1 MPHTSATAAYKKK
14 DGTLTVADDRKYVF
28 WTPAAPTAAPPA
40 VTVPVADITNLQQ
53 TPATSKAIALK
64 VVVGDSSYVFTFNH
78 KDNARKE
85 QESTTDVLRNI
96 IAANKAKDA
105 NHLATPAAAAS
116 ASGTPGPANASGPED
131 SGASASMA
139 IAKALSS
146 TKADEGWYDDS
157 KLKSDITLQRSLL
170 ESNRTLQERFNEA
183 LIQKPETVSIA
194 QFTGQFWSARLH
206 LLRAHAI
213 EKAQKQGEYN
223 VLPEIKFVIKR
234 AEKEGEADT
243 RQLQISK
250 EQIHL
255 IFKQYPIVK
264 EAYND
269 HVPPLS
275 QAEFWT
281 RFFGSRLLKKLKGE
295 KIMQN
300 DTRDNKLDAYLDRQP
315 SGPASIQH
323 IPHWMDLE
331 GNEQNHSQRKGN
343 RPDQDMRPTST
354 DKVPILRVLNNLSE
368 KMMAHVAPGD
378 GEAHA
383 PVGLDEETFEQ
394 LRLRDLA
401 NEDVDNRVK
410 LSIKEQ
416 QRYLGGDKD
425 TLSTDA
431 RLYAKQDPNKVLAV
445 VNAGLQPTRVGSD
458 VKGTLRL
465 DRVIGYH
472 TDDDSDSDDEAPA
485 SQTNGTAAKKKHKI
499 GSHASMIAASKTI
512 VSSIKTRRDFS
523 STDATSLNGLS
534 QDTFDNLIMT
544 HNTTN
549 EFLHYFWTLFL
560 SGDATK
566 TAELAQLVSTLDRSL
581 DRINAVGAQADAER
595 AQKVE
600 NLRRQ
605 AEQHHQRTGKKRRID
620 YDSAVPGGKRA
631 VDAMVKPTV
640 QALAQATSAYRKAFQ
655 EQSKEASAAAAT
667 VASGGGT

>member
-28 WTPAAPTAAPPA
+28 WSPPA
-40 VTVPVADITNLQQ
+40 SPPSVTIPVTDITNLQQ

-64 VVVGDSSYVFTFNH
+64 VVVGETSYVFTFNH

-85 QESTTDVLRNI
+85 QESTTEVLRNI
-96 IAANKAKDA
+96 IAANKAKELTSTA
-105 NHLATPAAAAS
+105 GPSAA
-116 ASGTPGPANASGPED
+116 GTPGQTGGED
-131 SGASASMA
+131 GGASASMA

-170 ESNRTLQERFNEA
+170 ESNRALQERFNEA
-183 LIQKPETVSIA
+183 LKQKPDTVSIA

-300 DTRDNKLDAYLDRQP
+300 DTRDNKLDAYLDRQA

-331 GNEQNHSQRKGN
+331 GNEQNHSQRQGN

-368 KMMAHVAPGD
+368 KMMAHVAPED

-416 QRYLGGDKD
+416 QRYLGGDKE
-425 TLSTDA
+425 TLSADA
-431 RLYAKQDPNKVLAV
+431 KLYAKQDPNKVLTTLHE
-445 VNAGLQPTRVGSD
+445 GLQPTKLGSD

-465 DRVIGYH
+465 DRVLGYH
-472 TDDDSDSDDEAPA
+472 TDDDDSSDDEA
-485 SQTNGTAAKKKHKI
+485 QTNSNGAKKKPKV
-499 GSHASMIAASKTI
+499 GSHASMIAASKT
-512 VSSIKTRRDFS
+512 VMSSIKTRRNYT
-523 STDATSLNGLS
+523 STDTTSSLNGLS
-534 QDTFDNLIMT
+534 QEVFDNLTMT

-549 EFLHYFWTLFL
+549 EFLHYFWSLFL
-560 SGDATK
+560 SGDASK
-566 TAELAQLVSTLDRSL
+566 TQELAQLVSTLDKSL
-581 DRINAVGAQADAER
+581 DRINAVGVQADKER
-595 AQKVE
+595 ATKVE
-600 NLRRQ
+600 SLRKQ
-605 AEQHHQRTGKKRRID
+605 AEAYTARTGKKRKID
-620 YDSAVPGGKRA
+620 YDSAVPGGKKV
-631 VDAMVKPTV
+631 VDAMVRPTV
-640 QALAQATSAYRKAFQ
+640 QALAQASSAYRKAFE
-655 EQSKEASAAAAT
+655 EQTREVNAAAA
-667 VASGGGT
+667 AGGA

>member
-1 MPHTSATAAYKKK
+1 MPPTSATAAYKKK
-14 DGTLTVADDRKYVF
+14 DGSLTVADDLQYVF
-28 WTPAAPTAAPPA
+28 WTPAAPASSPPSVTVA
-40 VTVPVADITNLQQ
+40 VTDITNLQQ

-64 VVVGDSSYVFTFNH
+64 VVVGESSYVFTFTH
-78 KDNARKE
+78 KDHARKE
-85 QESTTDVLRNI
+85 QERTTEVLRNI
-96 IAANKAKDA
+96 IATAKAKV
-105 NHLATPAAAAS
+105 LKLTTS
-116 ASGTPGPANASGPED
+116 TGSGAED
-131 SGASASMA
+131 GGASASMA
-139 IAKALSS
+139 IAKP
-146 TKADEGWYDDS
+146 DEGWYDDA

-170 ESNRTLQERFNEA
+170 ESSRALQERFNEA
-183 LIQKPETVSIA
+183 LKQKPETVSIA

-213 EKAQKQGEYN
+213 DKAQKQGEYN

-300 DTRDNKLDAYLDRQP
+300 DTRDHKLDAYLDRQA

-331 GNEQNHSQRKGN
+331 GNEQNHSQRQGN

-368 KMMAHVAPGD
+368 KMMAHVAPED
-378 GEAHA
+378 GEVHA

-416 QRYLGGDKD
+416 QRYLGGDQE
-425 TLSTDA
+425 TLSADA
-431 RLYAKQDPNKVLAV
+431 KLYAKQDPDKVLSTLH
-445 VNAGLQPTRVGSD
+445 AGLQPTKLGSD

-472 TDDDSDSDDEAPA
+472 TDDESDSDEEAPS
-485 SQTNGTAAKKKHKI
+485 SQTNGTAAKTKLKI
-499 GSHASMIAASKTI
+499 GSHGSTIAASRA
-512 VSSIKTRRDFS
+512 VMSAIKTRRNYS
-523 STDATSLNGLS
+523 STDATSLNGLN

-549 EFLHYFWTLFL
+549 EFLHYFWSLFL

-581 DRINAVGAQADAER
+581 DRINAVGEQADAER
-595 AQKVE
+595 AQKVDS
-600 NLRRQ
+600 LRRK
-605 AEQHHQRTGKKRRID
+605 AEAYHQRTGKKRKID
-620 YDSAVPGGKRA
+620 YESVIPGGKKA
-631 VDAMVKPTV
+631 VDAMVKPTI
-640 QALAQATSAYRKAFQ
+640 QALAQATSAYRKAFE
-655 EQSKEASAAAAT
+655 EQSREAAAASS
-667 VASGGGT
+667 AA